1 MFFEPKVIPRFNCAR
16 TVRGVLVAGWA
27 ALAFGGCQQDHRSS
41 LLKVDTL
48 PGGVV
53 RVISAGATAWEGSS
67 GWRLEPLS
75 AIDPPAGSEGELINP
90 TALAF
95 AADDRLFVSDG
106 GPPSIKVFD
115 TAGRFVRRIG
125 REGEGPGEF
134 RSAAATVVGPIIV
147 VHDPKLQRTTLL
159 DTTGAYRTSW
169 PSTCCA
175 FGKPIGLENGRLA
188 IPAVIPYDSTGRISV
203 AGYIDFDSAGV
214 PHDSVALPTGPI
226 DNTAPRYW
234 SIKKGGKNGTMSGAA
249 AIPFLPSY
257 LSVRLGNG
265 SIAAGFT
272 GQYQIAEGRRR
283 SDTTRIFGRVW
294 TPVPI
299 SDQQRRDAIEETVAA
314 HVARFDEAEL
324 RKVFRLEDVPKTSPA
339 FTAIMPDGAGNLWI
353 RVPTER
359 DLTTT
364 TLDVFDRDRAY
375 LGQVVV
381 ADRWPG
387 YFRAAWGR
395 DVVAVQMETTD
406 GRPYLARYRVVRR

>member
-1 MFFEPKVIPRFNCAR
+1 MSVESKVILA
-16 TVRGVLVAGWA
+16 AGWA
-27 ALAFGGCQQDHRSS
+27 ALAFAGCQQGHRSS

-48 PGGVV
+48 PGGAV

-75 AIDPPAGSEGELINP
+75 AIDPPVGSEGELINP

-134 RSAAATVVGPIIV
+134 RSAAATVVGPTIIV
-147 VHDPKLQRTTLL
+147 HDHQLRRTTIL

-169 PSTCCA
+169 PSTCC
-175 FGKPIGLENGRLA
+175 FTGQPIGLDNGWLA
-188 IPAVIPYDSTGRISV
+188 IPALIRYDSAGRISV
-203 AGYIDFDSAGV
+203 AGYVDFDSSGV
-214 PHDSVALPTGPI
+214 PHDSLALPIGPM
-226 DNTAPRYW
+226 DNTVRRFW
-234 SIKKGGKNGTMSGAA
+234 SIEKGGKNGVVNGSA
-249 AIPFLPSY
+249 AIPFVPNY
-257 LSVRLGNG
+257 ESVRLPNG
-265 SIAAGFT
+265 SVATGFT
-272 GQYQIAEGRRR
+272 GQYQIAEGPRG
-283 SDTTRIFGRVW
+283 SDTTRLFGRTW

-299 SDQQRRDAIEETVAA
+299 SDQQRRDAIEEAVATR
-314 HVARFDEAEL
+314 VAQFDEAEV
-324 RKVFRLEDVPKTSPA
+324 RKVFRIEDVPKTSPA
-339 FTAIMPDGAGNLWI
+339 FTAIMPDRDGNLWV

-364 TLDVFDRDRAY
+364 TLDVFDGDRVY

-381 ADRWPG
+381 AARWPA
-387 YFRAAWGR
+387 YFRGAWGKNM
-395 DVVAVQMETTD
+395 VAVQMETTD
-406 GRPYLARYRVVRR
+406 GRPYVARYRIVRR